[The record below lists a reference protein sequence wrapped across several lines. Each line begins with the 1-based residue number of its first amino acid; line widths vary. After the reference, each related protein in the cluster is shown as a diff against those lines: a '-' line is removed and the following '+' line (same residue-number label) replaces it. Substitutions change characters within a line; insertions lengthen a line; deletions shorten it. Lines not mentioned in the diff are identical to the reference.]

1 MMVTN
6 IAKMTLK
13 MGLLKKQDQIITTK
27 ALRTS
32 ESGTSP
38 MSKIRTSQR
47 PRSPRGKR

>member
-1 MMVTN
+1 MMVPN
-6 IAKMTLK
+6 IAKMALK
-13 MGLLKKQDQIITTK
+13 VGLFKKQGHIITIK

-47 PRSPRGKR
+47 PRSRRGKR

>member
-1 MMVTN
+1 MMVPN

-13 MGLLKKQDQIITTK
+13 VGLLKKQGQVITTK

-38 MSKIRTSQR
+38 MSK
-47 PRSPRGKR
+47 